1 MKYSAIIAD
10 VDLKHLSAVREII
23 VDNCSRIEV
32 IAELTNSSDLV
43 TIMNS
48 KMPDILLID
57 CTLGQKPVFEQ
68 FAQLVKKTLII
79 FITAEEQY
87 AIEAFRINALDFLLK
102 PIEKNSLVKALSKA
116 VTQLDCEHHNST
128 TSLKMK
134 ILVVSSLSQ
143 YDIIKIDEIIS
154 VSSEGR
160 CTVFV
165 TIDNQK
171 IVSYKNLSEYDFL
184 VVNHTCFFKISR
196 SNIINFKFLKKVVK
210 GSGLYCELSNGEKF
224 PVSRRR
230 ANDFK
235 VMLSTFQ

>member
-32 IAELTNSSDLV
+32 IAELSNSSDLV